1 MRRWLPSL
9 VAFALAACSHPSS
22 SSPTPVSPPSPSP
35 AVHATVAA
43 TQVLASGGT
52 TVVRATGP
60 RFLLYAR
67 PGPGARRTGVL
78 SATNDWAQ
86 PLRLPAEGGLA
97 ARGGPP
103 CSGGRLPLRPNGST
117 GWVR

>member
-67 PGPGARRTGVL
+67 HGPGARRTGVL
-78 SATNDWAQ
+78 SATTDGGQ
-86 PLRLPAEGGLA
+86 PLGPPVVWGFA
-97 ARGGPP
+97 AREGTPGSPV
-103 CSGGRLPLRPNGST
+103 RLPLRPNGST
-117 GWVR
+117 GW